1 MSNHQQFSELVYFSL
16 FFVIKALLLDN
27 DKRPFREVEELLDSN
42 LEERIR
48 VRKER
53 MKRGKDNE
61 REEGRQRGRMEK
73 GKK

>member
-1 MSNHQQFSELVYFSL
+1 M
-16 FFVIKALLLDN
+16 
-27 DKRPFREVEELLDSN
+27 EELLDSN

-53 MKRGKDNE
+53 MKREKNNE